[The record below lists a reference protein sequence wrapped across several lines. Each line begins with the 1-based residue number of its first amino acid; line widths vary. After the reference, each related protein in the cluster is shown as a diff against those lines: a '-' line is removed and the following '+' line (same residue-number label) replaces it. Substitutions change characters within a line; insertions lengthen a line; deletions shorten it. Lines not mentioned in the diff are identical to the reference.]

1 MFVILSQY
9 QMKLNPSKCVFTIK
23 GGKKFSF
30 LVSSKKIEPNP
41 KQNSSSLQMKLQTTQ
56 STIMLYIK
64 KKNMLIT
71 QRYFTYKI
79 N

>member
-23 GGKKFSF
+23 GGKNFSF

-64 KKNMLIT
+64 KKQIC
-71 QRYFTYKI
+71 
-79 N
+79 

>member
-1 MFVILSQY
+1 VFVILSQY

-64 KKNMLIT
+64 KKKYVNYT
-71 QRYFTYKI
+71 KI
-79 N
+79 FYI